1 MTAFSE
7 LLSIRSAGCLIV
19 LDGAM
24 GTELEARGAA
34 MDGDAWCGLVN
45 LTDPGL
51 VQSVHEDHIRA
62 GADVVITNT
71 FMSGQGPMQRSG
83 AGDQFE
89 QGISNATAAA
99 HAAVQNV
106 AERPVVIAGSVGVTA
121 WGQPLG
127 EDSAGGADEHG
138 RLREGYEQQIALL
151 VDGGVDMIV
160 LEMVTD
166 VRLGRPA
173 LEAALA
179 SGLPVWLGLSMRI
192 PGQDPSEYESLPDV
206 EPEGRTI
213 AEALLDPR
221 LDAVTIMHTDIDDVS
236 AALSMLRP
244 LWSGTVGVYP
254 HRGLW
259 QRPHWTFL
267 DVPDDQLVDL
277 SAGWVQQGATMLGGC
292 CGLRTH
298 HVAALRAAVDAGRF
312 SRR

>member
-1 MTAFSE
+1 MSAFAE
-7 LLSIRSAGCLIV
+7 LQSIRQDGGVVV

-83 AGDQFE
+83 AGDRFE
-89 QGISNATAAA
+89 LGVTNAIQAA
-99 HAAVQNV
+99 HSAVRAC

-127 EDSAGGADEHG
+127 ADSAGAADEHG

-151 VDGGVDMIV
+151 VDGGVHAIA

-173 LEAALA
+173 TEAALA

-192 PGQDPSEYESLPDV
+192 PGHDPSEYESLPNV
-206 EPEGRTI
+206 EPEGRAI

-236 AALSMLRP
+236 AAMSMLRP
-244 LWSGTVGVYP
+244 LWPGTVGVYP
-254 HRGLW
+254 HHGLW
-259 QRPHWTFL
+259 SRPHWTFV
-267 DVPDDQLVDL
+267 DVPDQQLVDRAL
-277 SAGWVQQGATMLGGC
+277 GWAQQGATMIGGC

-298 HVAALRAAVDAGRF
+298 HVAALRAAVDGGRIMPA
-312 SRR
+312 